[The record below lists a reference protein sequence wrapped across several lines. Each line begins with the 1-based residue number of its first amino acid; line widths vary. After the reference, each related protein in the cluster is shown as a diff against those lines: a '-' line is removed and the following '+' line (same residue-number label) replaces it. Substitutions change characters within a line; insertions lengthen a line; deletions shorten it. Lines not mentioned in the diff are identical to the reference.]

1 VPILPPTM
9 ARIDAHSHLTPTAY
23 RVALENRGLGGRRVP
38 VWSADL
44 TYEYMARWSIDA
56 AVVSVSTP
64 GVWFGDQGLANEL
77 ARICNEETA
86 GLVRSDPTRFA
97 GLAVLPL
104 PDVEAALAELAHA
117 LDVLGL
123 DGVGLL
129 SNVDG
134 TYPGDPAFGE
144 VLAELDRRGAYA
156 FLHPTSPP
164 TPSPM
169 PAIPDWVQ
177 EYPFETTRALVSL
190 IYEGALE
197 RFPRIRW
204 QIAHLGGA
212 ATFLAHRIEELGRRD
227 RGRAEPA
234 PAGGSAYLARLHYD
248 TGLANNAVALAAVRE
263 LAGTRRIV
271 FGTDW
276 PYAVMPDRGD
286 DPAPGLDAAFDPAER
301 SAVEAAHLRELVPRL
316 FEA

>member
-1 VPILPPTM
+1 VP
-9 ARIDAHSHLTPTAY
+9 RIDAHSHLTPDAY
-23 RVALENRGLGGRRVP
+23 RVALEERGLGGRRVP
-38 VWSADL
+38 VWSA
-44 TYEYMARWSIDA
+44 EMMEEHMRRWGIDA

-86 GLVRSDPTRFA
+86 ALVRSDPRRFA

-104 PDVEAALAELAHA
+104 PDVEVALAELTHA

-129 SNVDG
+129 SNVGG
-134 TYPGDPAFGE
+134 TYPGDPAWAE
-144 VLAELDRRGAYA
+144 VLEELDRRGAYV

-169 PAIPDWVQ
+169 PGVPDWVQ
-177 EYPFETTRALVSL
+177 EYPFETTRALTSL
-190 IYEGALE
+190 IYDGAFE
-197 RFPRIRW
+197 RYPRIRW
-204 QIAHLGGA
+204 QVAHLGGA
-212 ATFLAHRIEELGRRD
+212 ATFLAGRIEELGRRNPE
-227 RGRAEPA
+227 RAALA
-234 PAGGSAYLARLHYD
+234 PDGAAAYLSRLHYD
-248 TGLANNAVALAAVRE
+248 TGLANDAVALAAVRE
-263 LAGTRRIV
+263 LAGIERIV

-276 PYAVMPDRGD
+276 PYAAMPERGD
-286 DPAPGLDAAFDPAER
+286 NPAPGLDDAFDPAER
-301 SAVEAAHLRELVPRL
+301 AAVESEHLRALVPRL